1 MKYIFIALSLVVI
14 MMTGCDDINS
24 PPVINIPDQL
34 IYETETVVLD
44 LLNYTTDMDEDA
56 LTFTLLTSIGTI
68 EGHIYTVDTRL
79 DFVQWSD
86 GATITN

>member
-68 EGHIYTVDTRL
+68 SLEEPVSLVAYYEYICP
-79 DFVQWSD
+79 F
-86 GATITN
+86 